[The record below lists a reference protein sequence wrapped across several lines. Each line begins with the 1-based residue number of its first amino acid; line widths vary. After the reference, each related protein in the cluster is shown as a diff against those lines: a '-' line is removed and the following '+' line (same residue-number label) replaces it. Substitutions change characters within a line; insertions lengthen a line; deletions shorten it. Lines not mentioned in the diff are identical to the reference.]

1 MTHGR
6 CAEACDVSG
15 LAEDLRRGEH
25 GDAGTGEQCRSERFH
40 QSEFALEVIHAHGE
54 LTHRVGDLQRQ
65 SSDEPVHAGE
75 PGDGLIELVV
85 AVQ

>member
-1 MTHGR
+1 MPGR
-6 CAEACDVSG
+6 VSSVG
-15 LAEDLRRGEH
+15 ASDF
-25 GDAGTGEQCRSERFH
+25 TK
-40 QSEFALEVIHAHGE
+40 SEFAFEVIDAHGE

-75 PGDGLIELVV
+75 PGDDLIELLV